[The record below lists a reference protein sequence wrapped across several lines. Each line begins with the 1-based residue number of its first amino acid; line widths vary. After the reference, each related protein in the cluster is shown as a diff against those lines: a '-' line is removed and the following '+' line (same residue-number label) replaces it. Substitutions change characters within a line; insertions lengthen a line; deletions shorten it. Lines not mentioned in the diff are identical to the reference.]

1 MQNEEFLIDAP
12 IGADPVEW
20 MECSYMQGLLS
31 NWVREN
37 VFNGVITEDEA
48 ISFAEYSK
56 IVPVEEMK
64 KVISIFNKI
73 NEVKDYVSSLGYTVA
88 GVFLHG
94 SQNYKLD
101 TENSDVDTKCIVIP
115 SFDDICSSCAPIS
128 TTLIL
133 PSSEHID
140 LKDIR
145 IMFDNILKQNSN
157 YLEILFTQYYYLNP
171 EYERILR
178 NLFIYREN
186 IARFD
191 EFSAV
196 RCMTGMSFSQRFL
209 KYSEKNPGKY
219 DSKLLAHIVRN
230 NEMLKRYVAGETFE
244 KCLISN
250 QLDYLRKLKAGVLS
264 CEDAKTLVKN
274 ISKESMKIRQ
284 DFIQSKTNS
293 IKTEIS
299 DLFHDMIKKCLKIR
313 FNIEE

>member
-1 MQNEEFLIDAP
+1 MFEEIYDAP
-12 IGADPVEW
+12 LGADPLEW
-20 MECSYMQGLLS
+20 MECAYSQGLLES
-31 NWVREN
+31 WIKEN
-37 VFNGVITEDEA
+37 VIDGVITKEEA
-48 ISFAEYSK
+48 VCFAEYSEIIPVKEVSK
-56 IVPVEEMK
+56 I
-64 KVISIFNKI
+64 INIFDKI
-73 NEVKDYVSSLGYTVA
+73 KNAYDYVSSLGYTVA
-88 GVFLHG
+88 GIFLHG
-94 SQNYKLD
+94 SQNYRLD
-101 TENSDVDTKCIVIP
+101 NKNSDVDTKCIVIP

-171 EYERILR
+171 EYEKILR

-230 NEMLKRYVAGETFE
+230 NEMLKRYVAGEDFE

-284 DFIQSKTNS
+284 DFIRSKTNS